1 MTNRRSRILIWVV
14 LFVVGG
20 IALYFLNPT
29 QYTFMPKC
37 PVKLLTG
44 WSCPGCG
51 FQRAVHALLHGRFEE
66 ALKYNLFFVYAVPY
80 LCAILFAN
88 LVMKDERKLKALK
101 FLEGRFMAI
110 TYVIIFSVWFVVRN
124 IYDI

>member
-1 MTNRRSRILIWVV
+1 MANRRPTIIFWAIM
-14 LFVVGG
+14 FVVGG

-44 WSCPGCG
+44 LSCPGCG

-66 ALKYNLFFVYAVPY
+66 AFKYNLFFAYAVPY
-80 LCAILFAN
+80 LGAVMFAN
-88 LVMKDERKLKALK
+88 VIMRGEKQHKALA

-110 TYVIIFSVWFVVRN
+110 TYVIIFTVWFIVRN
-124 IYDI
+124 ILNI